1 MTTIRPTS
9 PRPPTS
15 TEPMAPAGTRRR
27 ISWLALLVTSAC
39 ATIASFAIALIIA
52 GSVEAFFLAMAAPIA
67 LGLLLVWR
75 WRRAGIVVLGVV
87 LLAELLASAPFLV
100 DALTHPE
107 SPGDFLPLTLFTV
120 ATLVGSVA
128 AVPAFRATR
137 EPGRPASPSAVPVAV
152 VAVAVLVAATAVSVV
167 AADRVDG
174 VTAQPGDVELTTQ
187 DFRFDTSSVTADAG
201 TVAVTVTNDDATRHT
216 FTIDELG
223 VDLDVPPGT
232 TQRVTFPADA
242 GTFRFYCIPHAGNMS
257 GQLVVR

>member
-1 MTTIRPTS
+1 MTTIRPDS
-9 PRPPTS
+9 PPASP
-15 TEPMAPAGTRRR
+15 EPVAAASSRRR
-27 ISWLALLVTSAC
+27 RVGWPALLVASAC
-39 ATIASFAIALIIA
+39 ATIASFVIALIIA
-52 GSVEAFFLAMAAPIA
+52 GSIEAFFLAMAAPIV

-75 WRRAGIVVLGVV
+75 WRRTGIVVLGVV

-128 AVPAFRATR
+128 AVPAFRAAR
-137 EPGRPASPSAVPVAV
+137 DAGRPASRSALRVAV

-167 AADRVDG
+167 AAGRVDS
-174 VTAQPGDVELTTQ
+174 VTAQPGDVQLTAT
-187 DFRFDTSSVTADAG
+187 DFRFDTSSVSADAG

-232 TQRVTFPADA
+232 TQRVTFPADT

-257 GQLVVR
+257 GELVVR